1 VLLFRDMN
9 PDKLFDYLDGKLPDH
24 ERQALE
30 ERLMSDASA
39 RREFEVARR
48 IHASM
53 RENQRDR
60 PEILSEMSE
69 ETAARGRRM
78 ARQVGLAF
86 IVLVGMNVLLGLV
99 YIAHHESKNPNRQLL
114 DKQARED
121 LRQSLEKTAAAT
133 LSPPPLGVSEWRI
146 TTERGQTNSV
156 ADGVMTAAKKF
167 LGAGTKGVPND
178 GEIQVLVEIPANKA
192 AEFKSALTPLPGVR
206 EVNGEVATTTSTEKI
221 SIILQLAEAK

>member
-1 VLLFRDMN
+1 MN

-39 RREFEVARR
+39 RREFDVARR

-53 RENQRDR
+53 RENQSDR

-86 IVLVGMNVLLGLV
+86 IVLVAMNVLLGLV
-99 YIAHHESKNPNRQLL
+99 YRSSRKQKPESAIAGQAGARGSPTISRKNGRRYSDP
-114 DKQARED
+114 A
-121 LRQSLEKTAAAT
+121 TAW
-133 LSPPPLGVSEWRI
+133 G
-146 TTERGQTNSV
+146 
-156 ADGVMTAAKKF
+156 
-167 LGAGTKGVPND
+167 
-178 GEIQVLVEIPANKA
+178 
-192 AEFKSALTPLPGVR
+192 
-206 EVNGEVATTTSTEKI
+206 
-221 SIILQLAEAK
+221 

>member
-1 VLLFRDMN
+1 
-9 PDKLFDYLDGKLPDH
+9 
-24 ERQALE
+24 
-30 ERLMSDASA
+30 MSDGSA

-53 RENQRDR
+53 RENQSDR

-86 IVLVGMNVLLGLV
+86 IVLVAMNVLLGLV

-121 LRQSLEKTAAAT
+121 LRRSLEKAAADT
-133 LSPPPLGVSEWRI
+133 LTPPPLGVSEWRI
-146 TTERGQTNSV
+146 TTEPGQTNSV
-156 ADGVMTAAKKF
+156 ADGIMTAAKKF
-167 LGAGTKGVPND
+167 LGTGTRGVPND

-192 AEFKSALTPLPGVR
+192 AEFKSALTPLPGVK
-206 EVNGEVATTTSTEKI
+206 EVNGEVATTTTSTEKV
-221 SIILQLAEAK
+221 SIILQLTEAK